1 MQINKR
7 DISIDVLRGIA
18 LLSIVVTHVLPPAIV
33 WQFFD
38 FNVCLIVFISGVS
51 FSLHSNPKIDVGF
64 FVKRFKR
71 ILCPTWIFL
80 TIYFGAIAVSELLL
94 RGSLQM
100 NPYEIAKIYLLQS
113 NWYVWVMR
121 VFLLTSLFS
130 PLTMSLYKYIGIKGI
145 YVFGVLSLVVFEF
158 YHIESNISFW
168 YFLTMTIPYIIIFTF
183 GFVTRYCSKSII
195 LTLMFIS
202 FCVYAIY
209 YFKIN
214 NSSDILLITN
224 DFKTPPLLYYTSFG
238 LFCSYLLWL
247 SKDNIT
253 KFLQF
258 LRIDSYFSWISQHTM
273 WFYLIHIPVVTF
285 ANSKI
290 VSGGGKFLFTLFFTS
305 LVLYLY
311 LLAIKFFVSQI
322 KSDKALYNIKLIFLG

>member
-183 GFVTRYCSKSII
+183 
-195 LTLMFIS
+195 
-202 FCVYAIY
+202 
-209 YFKIN
+209 
-214 NSSDILLITN
+214 
-224 DFKTPPLLYYTSFG
+224 
-238 LFCSYLLWL
+238 
-247 SKDNIT
+247 
-253 KFLQF
+253 
-258 LRIDSYFSWISQHTM
+258 
-273 WFYLIHIPVVTF
+273 
-285 ANSKI
+285 
-290 VSGGGKFLFTLFFTS
+290 
-305 LVLYLY
+305 
-311 LLAIKFFVSQI
+311 
-322 KSDKALYNIKLIFLG
+322 

>member
-1 MQINKR
+1 
-7 DISIDVLRGIA
+7 
-18 LLSIVVTHVLPPAIV
+18 
-33 WQFFD
+33 
-38 FNVCLIVFISGVS
+38 
-51 FSLHSNPKIDVGF
+51 
-64 FVKRFKR
+64 
-71 ILCPTWIFL
+71 
-80 TIYFGAIAVSELLL
+80 
-94 RGSLQM
+94 
-100 NPYEIAKIYLLQS
+100 
-113 NWYVWVMR
+113 MR

-290 VSGGGKFLFTLFFTS
+290 VSGGGGKFLFTLFFTS